1 VTVSAA
7 TSERGAPASEPARR
21 RLRDYGLTPLVI
33 LFILNAVDEFDRSVL
48 SVALDDIRE
57 DFGLSDFTVSFLPL
71 AVVFITGI
79 ISLPAGNWADRR
91 RRVNILA
98 LGAMIWGGAGVFAAT
113 SANFIQLFLTRA
125 LLGFGQGTIIPT
137 HASLLSDYYPLN
149 VRGRA
154 LGYHRSANPLGQVVG
169 AIVGGL
175 IVGSVGWR
183 WGFLA
188 AAIPGIL
195 LGAYA
200 FKLREPRRGEADLL
214 EAAHQNPLFSS
225 FLSDPPDKKGF
236 FESLGDIW
244 RIRSLRMLIFT
255 NAAFGF
261 SLFGVGVWIP
271 TFFERKYGYSTE
283 AAAGALGFLALA
295 AFFGAWYGGPFADR
309 YLSRGFR
316 FLGQAGAAA
325 AAILTVTWT
334 LAFLVPS
341 APFCIA
347 MLTLGALLASVGTGG
362 LVSIIAAVSPPRI
375 RSQAFAAF
383 GLALA
388 VCGAAFAPAVVGA
401 GSDLMQRYTDLD
413 NGETLRWS
421 MLGATTAVMT
431 LGTWFAW
438 QSSKTAAQDAEK
450 TMGDF
455 LTDFQRRVAAQQ
467 AAQSAPE

>member
-1 VTVSAA
+1 V
-7 TSERGAPASEPARR
+7 
-21 RLRDYGLTPLVI
+21 RDFGLAPLVV
-33 LFILNAVDEFDRSVL
+33 LFILNAVDEFDRSIL
-48 SVALDDIRE
+48 AVALDDIRE

-71 AVVFITGI
+71 AVVFITGV
-79 ISLPAGNWADRR
+79 ISLPAGNWADRH

-98 LGAMIWGGAGVFAAT
+98 LGAMVWGGAGIFAAT

-137 HASLLSDYYPLN
+137 HASLLSDYYPLS

-169 AIVGGL
+169 AVVGGIIVGA
-175 IVGSVGWR
+175 VGWR

-188 AAIPGIL
+188 AAVPGIL

-200 FKLREPRRGEADLL
+200 FRLREPRRGEADLL
-214 EAAHQNPLFSS
+214 QAAQQNPLFSS
-225 FLSDPPDKKGF
+225 FLSDPPDKLGF
-236 FESLGDIW
+236 WRSLRHIW

-309 YLSRGFR
+309 FLHRGFR

-334 LAFLVPS
+334 LAFLVPN
-341 APFCIA
+341 AIFCLA

-401 GSDLMQRYTDLD
+401 ASDLLQHYTDMGS
-413 NGETLRWS
+413 GETLRWS
-421 MLGATTAVMT
+421 MLGATTAVMM

-438 QSSKTAAQDAEK
+438 ESSKTCAADAEK
-450 TMGDF
+450 TMGEF
-455 LTDFQRRVAAQQ
+455 LRDFQARA
-467 AAQSAPE
+467 AAQSNGSVAAE